1 MSEILFRFPPAFVG
15 YIKENNTHEYGELEF
30 DKFYRHCFCSLK
42 LYYGDEENLFCREII
57 MNTLRNFF
65 LDVYDKIKRHESLEH
80 SSRSRKTGIMERF
93 CSLVLKHFKTSRE
106 VSFYAEKL
114 HITPKYLS
122 AILKE
127 LDMDKRSAK
136 EWIDSCTVVE
146 IKLLLKS
153 TELSI
158 QEISN
163 ELNFPNPSFFCK
175 YFKSCVGM
183 SPKEYREC

>member
-1 MSEILFRFPPAFVG
+1 MSGETDVEIDMVQQKAVKNKLLIIFPGQIVSLQKVSPDFSFLYIKLSSKFMSEILFRFPPAFVG

-42 LYYGDEENLFCREII
+42 LYYGDEENLFRREII

-80 SSRSRKTGIMERF
+80 SSRSRKTEIMERF
-93 CSLVLKHFKTSRE
+93 CSLVLKHFKTIRE
-106 VSFYAEKL
+106 VSFYADKL

-136 EWIDSCTVVE
+136 E
-146 IKLLLKS
+146 
-153 TELSI
+153 
-158 QEISN
+158 
-163 ELNFPNPSFFCK
+163 
-175 YFKSCVGM
+175 
-183 SPKEYREC
+183 